1 MKLYHD
7 LGYCNVVDNLGDDWT
22 PVKAA
27 RQSYNEGLKGETADT
42 KLLQYLIG
50 QRHTSPLEQASITYE
65 IRMPIFVM
73 RQFVRHRT
81 LRLNEESARYTEMRD
96 DFYIP
101 DFDEWRLQ
109 NKSGNKQGSHGV
121 SEDGS
126 FFTREVERLCKDAYE
141 LYQDMIKSGIAKEQA
156 RIILP
161 VNLMTA
167 ITVNVDLHN
176 LMHFLGLRTDSHAQ
190 KEIQVLAN
198 AMEEQ
203 FISLYPVI
211 GEIWL
216 QNKDKFAAA
225 KKLMNHPTFDIIKY
239 ANEICYGTVC
249 D

>member
-27 RQSYNEGLKGETADT
+27 RQSYGDTALKGDEADT
-42 KLLQYLIG
+42 KLLAYLLG
-50 QRHTSPLEQASITYE
+50 NRHTSPFEQASITFE

-81 LRLNEESARYTEMRD
+81 LRLNEESGRYSEMKD

-101 DFDEWRLQ
+101 DYDEWRLQ
-109 NKSGNKQGSHGV
+109 NESGNKQGSHGTH
-121 SEDGS
+121 DNGS
-126 FFTREVERLCKDAYE
+126 FFTREVEILCRDAYE
-141 LYQDMIKSGIAKEQA
+141 LYQDMIQQGVAKEQA

-161 VNLMTA
+161 LNLMTS

-190 KEIQVLAN
+190 KEIQVPRKCDGRTVHRTIPRNRRYLVTK
-198 AMEEQ
+198 Q
-203 FISLYPVI
+203 R
-211 GEIWL
+211 
-216 QNKDKFAAA
+216 K
-225 KKLMNHPTFDIIKY
+225 
-239 ANEICYGTVC
+239 ICGSKTV
-249 D
+249 DE